1 MFKSEGLFFMIIGYA
16 RVSTNGQDLESQIEE
31 LKNRGAEKIYSE
43 KFTGTSVDRP
53 VFERVIKKLKK
64 GDTLMVT
71 KLDRFARN
79 TVEAIQ
85 VVQKLFNKKIA
96 VHILNIGI
104 IEDTPTGRLT
114 FNIFS
119 AFAEFERDMIVTR
132 TQEGKMYAKMHNHSF
147 KEGRPKKYTV
157 YQLDLAMKLLKTN
170 SYHEVAKKTGISVS
184 TLCREH
190 KRRLESAELEKKP

>member
-1 MFKSEGLFFMIIGYA
+1 MIIGYA
-16 RVSTNGQDLESQIEE
+16 RVFTAGQDLAGQIEE
-31 LKNRGAEKIYSE
+31 LKNKGAEKIYSE
-43 KFTGTSVDRP
+43 KFTGTRVDRP
-53 VFERVIKKLKK
+53 VFERVLKKLKK

-85 VVQKLFNKKIA
+85 VVQKLFNSQIA

-104 IEDTPTGRLT
+104 IEDNPTGRLT

-132 TQEGKMYAKMHNHSF
+132 TQEGK
-147 KEGRPKKYTV
+147 
-157 YQLDLAMKLLKTN
+157 
-170 SYHEVAKKTGISVS
+170 I
-184 TLCREH
+184 
-190 KRRLESAELEKKP
+190 

>member
-1 MFKSEGLFFMIIGYA
+1 MIIGYA
-16 RVSTNGQDLESQIEE
+16 RVSTSGQDLESQIEE
-31 LKNRGAEKIYSE
+31 LKNKGAEKIYSE
-43 KFTGTSVDRP
+43 KFTGTRVDRP
-53 VFERVIKKLKK
+53 VFERVLKKLKK

-85 VVQKLFNKKIA
+85 VVQKLFNSQIA
-96 VHILNIGI
+96 VHILNLGI

-132 TQEGKMYAKMHNHSF
+132 TQEGKMYARMHNPNF

-190 KRRLESAELEKKP
+190 KRRLEANELGKKS

>member
-1 MFKSEGLFFMIIGYA
+1 MIIGYA

-31 LKNRGAEKIYSE
+31 LKNKGAEKIYSE
-43 KFTGTSVDRP
+43 KFTGTRVDRP
-53 VFERVIKKLKK
+53 VFERVLKKLKK

-71 KLDRFARN
+71 KLDHFARN

-85 VVQKLFNKKIA
+85 VVQKLFNSQIA

-104 IEDTPTGRLT
+104 IEDKPTGRLT

-132 TQEGKMYAKMHNHSF
+132 TQEGKMYARMHNPNF
-147 KEGRPKKYTV
+147 REG
-157 YQLDLAMKLLKTN
+157 N
-170 SYHEVAKKTGISVS
+170 I
-184 TLCREH
+184 
-190 KRRLESAELEKKP
+190 

>member
-1 MFKSEGLFFMIIGYA
+1 MIIGYA

-53 VFERVIKKLKK
+53 VFERVLKKLKK

-132 TQEGKMYAKMHNHSF
+132 TQEGKMYAKMHNQSF

-190 KRRLESAELEKKP
+190 KRRLEAAELEKNS

>member
-1 MFKSEGLFFMIIGYA
+1 MIIGYA

-53 VFERVIKKLKK
+53 VFERVLKKLKK

-132 TQEGKMYAKMHNHSF
+132 TQEGKMYAKMHNQRF

-190 KRRLESAELEKKP
+190 KRRLEAAELEKNS

>member
-1 MFKSEGLFFMIIGYA
+1 MIIGYA

-53 VFERVIKKLKK
+53 VFERVLKKLKK

-190 KRRLESAELEKKP
+190 KRRLESAELEKNS

>member
-1 MFKSEGLFFMIIGYA
+1 MIIGYA
-16 RVSTNGQDLESQIEE
+16 RVSTSGQDLESQIEE
-31 LKNRGAEKIYSE
+31 LKNKGAEKIYSE
-43 KFTGTSVDRP
+43 KFTGTRVDRP
-53 VFERVIKKLKK
+53 VFERVLKKLKK

-85 VVQKLFNKKIA
+85 VVQKLFNSQIA

-132 TQEGKMYAKMHNHSF
+132 TQEGKMYARMHNPNF
-147 KEGRPKKYTV
+147 KEGRPKKYTI

-170 SYHEVAKKTGISVS
+170 SYHEVAKKTGISIS

-190 KRRLESAELEKKP
+190 KRRLEAAELEKNS

>member
-1 MFKSEGLFFMIIGYA
+1 
-16 RVSTNGQDLESQIEE
+16 
-31 LKNRGAEKIYSE
+31 
-43 KFTGTSVDRP
+43 
-53 VFERVIKKLKK
+53 
-64 GDTLMVT
+64 MVT

-79 TVEAIQ
+79 TNVEAIQ

-96 VHILNIGI
+96 VYILNIGI

-132 TQEGKMYAKMHNHSF
+132 TQEGKMYARMHNPNF
-147 KEGRPKKYTV
+147 REGRPKKYTI

-184 TLCREH
+184 TLYREH
-190 KRRLESAELEKKP
+190 KKRLETAELEKKS

>member
-1 MFKSEGLFFMIIGYA
+1 MIIGYA
-16 RVSTNGQDLESQIEE
+16 RVSTSGQDLESQIEE
-31 LKNRGAEKIYSE
+31 LKNKGAEKIYSE
-43 KFTGTSVDRP
+43 KFTGTRIDRP
-53 VFERVIKKLKK
+53 VFERVLKKLKK

-85 VVQKLFNKKIA
+85 VVQKLFNNQIA

-132 TQEGKMYAKMHNHSF
+132 TQEGKMYARMHNPNF
-147 KEGRPKKYTV
+147 KEGRPKKYTI

-170 SYHEVAKKTGISVS
+170 SYHEVAKKTGISIS

-190 KRRLESAELEKKP
+190 KRRLEAAELEKNS

>member
-1 MFKSEGLFFMIIGYA
+1 MIIGYA
-16 RVSTNGQDLESQIEE
+16 RVSTAGQDLAGQIEE
-31 LKNRGAEKIYSE
+31 LKNKGAQKIYSE
-43 KFTGTSVDRP
+43 KFTGTRVDRP
-53 VFERVIKKLKK
+53 VFKKVLKKLKK

-71 KLDRFARN
+71 KLDRFVRN

-85 VVQKLFNKKIA
+85 VVKKLFDKKIA

-104 IEDTPTGRLT
+104 IEDTPTGRLI
-114 FNIFS
+114 FNVFS
-119 AFAEFERDMIVTR
+119 AFAEFERDLILTR

-147 KEGRPKKYTV
+147 KEGRPKKYTI

-190 KRRLESAELEKKP
+190 KRRLEAAELEKKP